1 MMMDGNSKIVAI
13 AVNPCQS
20 TCTKPMNSEMTTGKV
35 LDEALV
41 KTKANRNSF
50 HDQIKDRIA
59 VAMIEAA
66 EKEGKLKKSSV
77 VIEPTSGNTGIVF
90 SYQF

>member
-59 VAMIEAA
+59 VAANPGATLGNIIQ
-66 EKEGKLKKSSV
+66 LKSRK
-77 VIEPTSGNTGIVF
+77 
-90 SYQF
+90 